1 MTDIT
6 TDGAASHL
14 TKAASCQVLGYGYSH
29 STGLP
34 KDNNQGAGYI
44 LKMLVALIAGLAL
57 SFPAMATLYKWVDDN
72 GTTHYGET
80 IPPEYADKD
89 HEVLNKSG
97 RVIQTE
103 EVMTPERRRAKALE
117 DAKKRKEA
125 EAALEQR
132 RRDMTLLN
140 TYSNVD
146 EIDQAR
152 IRNLQQIDA
161 RINAINSFIK
171 SANDNLLSL
180 QAESDSYEK
189 SHRKIPASLKQDLQN
204 AQKRLTKLHQDVLA
218 PQAEKVALQARF
230 EADKARYIELT
241 GKR

>member
-6 TDGAASHL
+6 TDGAAGHL
-14 TKAASCQVLGYGYSH
+14 TKAACPVIGYGYGH

-34 KDNNQGAGYI
+34 KGSNQVAGYM

-125 EAALEQR
+125 EAALERR

-189 SHRKIPASLKQDLQN
+189 SHREIPASLKQDLQN
-204 AQKRLTKLHQDVLA
+204 ARKRLTKLHQDVLA
-218 PQAEKVALQARF
+218 PQAEKAALQARF